1 MRLVVGSESANARG
15 TVRVQGSI
23 DSAEGT
29 RNIWFDL
36 PDDAD
41 PGPAPSGNPWIT
53 LLLPY
58 AMQTG
63 ERIDLELPVDPLL
76 LENARQ
82 LVDTWRSW
90 YPELKPPEIH
100 APVRRA
106 TPTAGRIA
114 QFFSGGVDS
123 WFTLLRHTE
132 STPRFPQVGEV
143 DDLITVWGF
152 DIPIGRAEEFGQLS
166 ESLREVAEQFGKR
179 HVIAA
184 TNLRD
189 SMEGAWKA
197 AWGPRWGS
205 LSHAAALASVALFC
219 ERSYAQVKIGS
230 TLCTRLG
237 TLPPWGSHPMTDM
250 LFSTSATAFLH
261 DHAVYSR
268 AEKME
273 RIAESDYAVSK
284 LKVCFA
290 DGTFRNCSRCAKCHR
305 TLMAFDIIGV
315 LDKATS
321 FDVSHYRENRHRQLL
336 VWSAVDQAFAQANR
350 DLALRRGRLDVVK
363 LIDDSIVRSRRI
375 KSITEPLRKLSWRV
389 WNAAYRELTS
399 GMVGA

>member
-1 MRLVVGSESANARG
+1 MKVVVHNGSGDDSGTLRLHGSIESAER
-15 TVRVQGSI
+15 
-23 DSAEGT
+23 T

-41 PGPAPSGNPWIT
+41 TGPLPSGNSWLS

-63 ERIDLELPVDPLL
+63 ERVDLELPVDPLL

-82 LVDTWRSW
+82 LAVTWHSW

-100 APVRRA
+100 ARTRSA
-106 TPTAGRIA
+106 KATAGRIA

-152 DIPIGRAEEFGQLS
+152 DIPIGRSDEFRQLANSAREIAE
-166 ESLREVAEQFGKR
+166 RFGKR
-179 HVIAA
+179 HVVAS

-189 SMEGAWKA
+189 QMEGAWRA

-205 LSHAAALASVALFC
+205 LSHVAALATVALFL
-219 ERSYAQVKIGS
+219 ERRYAQIKIGS
-230 TLCTRLG
+230 TGLG
-237 TLPPWGSHPMTDM
+237 TLPPWGSHPMTDA
-250 LFSTSATAFLH
+250 LFSTSATSFHH
-261 DHAVYSR
+261 DHALYNR

-284 LKVCFA
+284 LKVCFV
-290 DGTFRNCSRCAKCHR
+290 DGTFRNCSRCSKCHR
-305 TLMAFDIIGV
+305 TLLSFDVLGV

-321 FDVSHYRENRHRQLL
+321 FDVEIYRENRHRHILI
-336 VWSAVDQAFAQANR
+336 WSDVDHALARANR
-350 DLALRRGRLDVVK
+350 ELAVRHGRADVAA
-363 LIDDSIVRSRRI
+363 LIDQSIARSRRV

-399 GMVGA
+399 DMVGA

>member
-1 MRLVVGSESANARG
+1 VNVVVNSESGDDPG
-15 TVRVQGSI
+15 TVRLHGSI
-23 DSAEGT
+23 ESTEGT

-41 PGPAPSGNPWIT
+41 PRLTPSGNPWLS

-63 ERIDLELPVDPLL
+63 ERVDLELPVDPLL

-82 LVDTWRSW
+82 LVDIWHSW
-90 YPELKPPEIH
+90 YPELKAPEIH
-100 APVRRA
+100 APARRA
-106 TPTAGRIA
+106 TPTAGRVA

-132 STPRFPQVGEV
+132 STPRFPQVGQV

-152 DIPIGRAEEFGQLS
+152 DIPIGHADEFRQLS
-166 ESLREVAEQFGKR
+166 ESVREIAERFDKR
-179 HVIAA
+179 HVVAS

-189 SMEGAWKA
+189 EMEGAWRA

-205 LSHAAALASVALFC
+205 LSHVAALASVALFL
-219 ERSYAQVKIGS
+219 ERRYAQVKIGS
-230 TLCTRLG
+230 TGLG
-237 TLPPWGSHPMTDM
+237 TIPPWGSHPMTDV
-250 LFSTSATAFLH
+250 LFSTSATSFHH
-261 DHAVYSR
+261 DHALYNR

-290 DGTFRNCSRCAKCHR
+290 EGTFRNCSRCSKCHR
-305 TLMAFDIIGV
+305 TLLSFDVLGV

-321 FDVSHYRENRHRQLL
+321 FDVEVYRENRHRPML
-336 VWSAVDQAFAQANR
+336 VWSDVDHALAGANR
-350 DLALRRGRLDVVK
+350 ELAVRHGRADVAA
-363 LIDDSIVRSRRI
+363 LIDRSIARSRRV

-389 WNAAYRELTS
+389 WNATYRELTN